1 MTPELM
7 CKKSGVEM
15 GKFEVKPYLDEIKDE
30 ISISYPEDI
39 LAIIAERK
47 ATARTAAIAGSSLV
61 VAPAEPRRVTSKPSL
76 KPTSLP
82 SNQVETS
89 SEIGK

>member
-7 CKKSGVEM
+7 YKKSGVEM
-15 GKFEVKPYLDEIKDE
+15 GKFEVKPYLEEIKDE
-30 ISISYPEDI
+30 ISISYLEDI
-39 LAIIAERK
+39 LAIIVERK
-47 ATARTAAIAGSSLV
+47 ATARTATIAGSSL
-61 VAPAEPRRVTSKPSL
+61 AITPAEPRRVTSKPSL
-76 KPTSLP
+76 KPTSLS